1 MWELQ
6 SLSVKFRT
14 GDLFVVNLSN
24 FGLSTTNS
32 DGIYTATK
40 AYDFVT
46 DLTSVGLGTT
56 AIRRVEVNTVGFGTT
71 TAVGFVRGKNFGEY
85 TWGRVQFKNRV
96 AR

>member
-1 MWELQ
+1 MRDTNIVGTGVT
-6 SLSVKFRT
+6 LSQVQH

-40 AYDFVT
+40 AHDFVT

-56 AIRRVEVNTVGFGTT
+56 PIRRVEVNTVGFGTT
-71 TAVGFVRGKNFGEY
+71 TIWIYKREEL
-85 TWGRVQFKNRV
+85 W
-96 AR
+96 